1 MTSNV
6 YHYIIIYIENES
18 NNKQKFTVNP
28 LKLWR
33 DVKDASLMFFN
44 VCCGKYPLPKRSI
57 VWFIIFLVYAFIPL
71 DLIPDPLIA
80 MFGLGA
86 ADDLLML
93 VYVLNKMS
101 PDLEKFRY
109 FKNARNCNSTTIR
122 VEPIN
127 ENGEKID

>member
-1 MTSNV
+1 M
-6 YHYIIIYIENES
+6 ENEK

-33 DVKDASLMFFN
+33 DIKDAVLMFFN
-44 VCCGKYPLPKRSI
+44 VFCGKYPLPKRSLI
-57 VWFIIFLVYAFIPL
+57 WIILFIIYAFIPF

-86 ADDLLML
+86 ADDLLVL

-101 PDLEKFRY
+101 PDLEKFR
-109 FKNARNCNSTTIR
+109 FFRNTKQKEGTIEAE
-122 VEPIN
+122 VIE
-127 ENGEKID
+127 ENNEKIN

>member
-1 MTSNV
+1 M
-6 YHYIIIYIENES
+6 E

-28 LKLWR
+28 LKMWR
-33 DVKDASLMFFN
+33 DLKDTALMFFS
-44 VCCGKYPLPKRSI
+44 VIRGKYPLPKRSL
-57 VWFIIFLVYAFIPL
+57 VWIILFLIYAVIPF

-93 VYVLNKMS
+93 VFVLNKMS

-109 FKNARNCNSTTIR
+109 FKNTKHNQKNIVD
-122 VEPIN
+122 VEIVKD
-127 ENGEKID
+127 EKDN